1 MKKNSAR
8 IAYFTM
14 EIGLINDMPSYSG
27 GLGILAGDYVK
38 SAADMGIEMICV
50 TMMHDL
56 GYFYQRFAEDGTQI
70 ELPYEWRKDLFLKPL
85 KKHVFIELEGR
96 TVKVTA
102 WQYDVKGINGQ
113 VVPVIFLDTDLEG
126 NSEYDRSLSDFL
138 YGGDHKYRL
147 CQEVVL
153 GIGGIR
159 MLEKLGHSEIE
170 KYHLNEGHCS
180 LLIAE
185 LLNNANGN
193 KTERKEEVR
202 NKCIFTTHTPI
213 AAGHDIFPA
222 EMVYAIV
229 TEEYEDL
236 FDYVKENKTFNTTH
250 FALEHSF
257 YSNGVSKKHGEIA
270 RAMFPKYDIRSIT
283 NGVHS
288 QTWTCEPM
296 QKLFDLRIPGWRD
309 DPFILRSA
317 IAIPRQEIWDAHLI
331 AKKKLFDT
339 IKQQTNEEF
348 DTDIFTL
355 GFARRATGYKRLDLL
370 FYDVERLK
378 SIAEKK
384 GKIQLVFAGK
394 AHPKDIQ
401 GKELIKKVFSLK
413 NQLGPN
419 IKLVYLSNYDMNL
432 ALQMVSGCD
441 VWLNTPMRPLEASG
455 TSGMKAAHNG
465 VPSLSVLDGWWLE
478 GCVEN
483 VTGWAIG
490 PKHITGDY
498 KEGTVEQINKNDAND
513 LYNKLENVVLPTY
526 YKDYVA
532 WTNIMRNTIAIN
544 ASFFNTHRMLSEY
557 VVNAYF
563 KENEK

>member
-1 MKKNSAR
+1 MKSSSAR

-14 EIGLINDMPSYSG
+14 EIALINEIPSYSG
-27 GLGILAGDYVK
+27 GLGVLAGDYVK
-38 SAADMGIEMICV
+38 SAADMGIEMVCV

-70 ELPYEWRKDLFLKPL
+70 ELPYEWRKDLYLKPL
-85 KKHVFIELEGR
+85 KKHVFIELEGT
-96 TVKVTA
+96 TVKVSA
-102 WQYDVKGINGQ
+102 WQYDVKGINGDI
-113 VVPVIFLDTDLEG
+113 VPVIFLDTDIEG
-126 NSEYDRSLSDFL
+126 NSEYARSLSDFL
-138 YGGDHKYRL
+138 YGGDLKYRL
-147 CQEVVL
+147 CQEAIL
-153 GIGGIR
+153 GIAGIR
-159 MLEKLGHSEIE
+159 MLEKLGHNNIE

-185 LLNNANGN
+185 LLNNVNGT
-193 KTERKEEVR
+193 KSERKEEVKK
-202 NKCIFTTHTPI
+202 KCIFTTHTPV

-222 EMVYAIV
+222 DMVYSV
-229 TEEYEDL
+229 LTEDFDDL
-236 FDYVKENKTFNTTH
+236 FDYIKENKVFNTTH
-250 FALEHSF
+250 FALEYSF
-257 YSNGVSKKHGEIA
+257 YANGVSKKHGEIA

-288 QTWTCEPM
+288 QTWVCEPM

-317 IAIPRQEIWDAHLI
+317 IAIPRQEIWDAHII
-331 AKKKLFDT
+331 AKKKLIDT

-348 DTDIFTL
+348 DTEVFTM

-370 FYDVERLK
+370 FYDIERLK
-378 SIAEKK
+378 NIANNK

-401 GKELIKKVFSLK
+401 GKELIKKVFALK
-413 NQLGPN
+413 NQLGDN
-419 IKLVYLSNYDMNL
+419 IKLVYLANYDMNL

-498 KEGTVEQINKNDAND
+498 KEGTVEQINRADAID
-513 LYNKLENVVLPTY
+513 LYNKLENVVIPTY
-526 YKDYVA
+526 YNDYVT

-563 KENEK
+563 KE